1 MGREDAR
8 RLCQV
13 SAIFTVHFH
22 MSRSILYSQAFLFS
36 LQSKV
41 FPFRRKPRPAVLL
54 KSTALC
60 KQPEWLLAG
69 LEALPAGRNPAP
81 RASLPR
87 SPGLGTM
94 CPARSWC
101 CVPREDV
108 PIPRCRVHG
117 REGAGGAGF
126 GAAPSPVSCPH
137 SSSWAPCAVQGRR
150 RLQRHRGQ
158 QQLPRLAAAVSIT
171 ASLLWLE
178 ISLHLQ

>member
-108 PIPRCRVHG
+108 PIPRWRVHG
-117 REGAGGAGF
+117 RAGAGGAGF
-126 GAAPSPVSCPH
+126 APTAPAGHRAQSKAGAVSRGTGG
-137 SSSWAPCAVQGRR
+137 SSSSHASP
-150 RLQRHRGQ
+150 QR
-158 QQLPRLAAAVSIT
+158 
-171 ASLLWLE
+171 
-178 ISLHLQ
+178 

>member
-60 KQPEWLLAG
+60 KQPEWLLAV

-81 RASLPR
+81 RASLLR

-94 CPARSWC
+94 GP
-101 CVPREDV
+101 
-108 PIPRCRVHG
+108 
-117 REGAGGAGF
+117 
-126 GAAPSPVSCPH
+126 GAASLGRMSPSLAGVCMAGKVQEELGLGQLPAPFLAPTAPAGHRAQSKAGAVSRGTGG
-137 SSSWAPCAVQGRR
+137 SSSSHASP
-150 RLQRHRGQ
+150 QR
-158 QQLPRLAAAVSIT
+158 
-171 ASLLWLE
+171 
-178 ISLHLQ
+178 